1 MTASAAIAYLPT
13 RRRSTPSAQ
22 GHSPSQVWAEDV
34 RFDSLLRASRA
45 FGGLARE
52 REILLRLAGRRIDAA
67 GQVEDWIERREGI
80 HFRWNATEWWPMF
93 QFDTAMSLRWHVA
106 RVAAEL
112 RPVFDDWALAEW
124 FVEPNRWTDSH
135 PPLDL
140 IDRDW
145 SKVLEAARADRFLV
159 AG

>member
-1 MTASAAIAYLPT
+1 MTASASIAYLPV
-13 RRRSTPSAQ
+13 RRRSVQFREDRWPGQAQ
-22 GHSPSQVWAEDV
+22 AEDV
-34 RFDSLLRASRA
+34 RFEGLLRASRA

-52 REILLRLAGRRIDAA
+52 REVLLRLAGRSIDAA
-67 GQVEDWIERREGI
+67 GQIEDWIKRHEGI
-80 HFRWNATEWWPMF
+80 HFRWSAVDWWPMF
-93 QFDTAMSLRWHVA
+93 QFDTVMSLRADVA

-124 FVEPNRWTDSH
+124 FVEPNRWTASR

-140 IDRDW
+140 IERDW
-145 SKVLEAARADRFLV
+145 SNVLQAARGDRFLV